1 MRFFAVFAGVFLN
14 CAWIHAQAAQPA
26 LEQLLKVQ
34 PRDSVSVGALELP
47 KAPKA
52 QAVSQSGA
60 TPASATRAAQEK
72 KVLIW
77 NGAIDNKPLR
87 GNAIPPGAQ
96 EEDIQWE
103 NWVKYF
109 IRFEQKTS
117 FPKDTTVAGAEI
129 KLMFTYGGK
138 YEGKGKYIGD
148 IQVRAVKSWSK
159 YFKKLTVIA
168 ELPGTS
174 VQNCGTQDEPVACI
188 DLVLTFNVK
197 PLFWANESR
206 TYKYELCGDGTIL
219 NPSGV
224 RLPPGAT
231 DSIIQ
236 KPQ

>member
-1 MRFFAVFAGVFLN
+1 MRFFAVFAGVFLSY
-14 CAWIHAQAAQPA
+14 AWTHAHAARPA
-26 LEQLLKVQ
+26 LEQLLEIQ
-34 PRDSVSVGALELP
+34 PRDSVSVEALELP
-47 KAPKA
+47 QAPKA
-52 QAVSQSGA
+52 RTA
-60 TPASATRAAQEK
+60 PATRVAREK
-72 KVLIW
+72 KVLIR

-87 GNAIPPGAQ
+87 GNVIPPGAQ

-103 NWVKYF
+103 NRGEYI
-109 IRFEQKTS
+109 IRFEQKAS
-117 FPKDTTVAGAEI
+117 FPKNTTVVGAEI

-138 YEGKGKYIGD
+138 YEGKGKYIGG
-148 IQVRAVKSWSK
+148 IQVLAVKSWSK

-197 PLFWANESR
+197 PLIWANESR

-224 RLPPGAT
+224 RLTPGAT

>member
-1 MRFFAVFAGVFLN
+1 MRFFAVFAGVFLSY
-14 CAWIHAQAAQPA
+14 AWTHAQAAQPA

-34 PRDSVSVGALELP
+34 PSDSVSIEALELP
-47 KAPKA
+47 QAPKA
-52 QAVSQSGA
+52 RTA
-60 TPASATRAAQEK
+60 PATRSAQEK

-77 NGAIDNKPLR
+77 DGTIDNKPLR

-96 EEDIQWE
+96 EEDLQWE
-103 NWVKYF
+103 NWGKYF

-129 KLMFTYGGK
+129 KIMFTYGGK

-224 RLPPGAT
+224 RLTPGAT